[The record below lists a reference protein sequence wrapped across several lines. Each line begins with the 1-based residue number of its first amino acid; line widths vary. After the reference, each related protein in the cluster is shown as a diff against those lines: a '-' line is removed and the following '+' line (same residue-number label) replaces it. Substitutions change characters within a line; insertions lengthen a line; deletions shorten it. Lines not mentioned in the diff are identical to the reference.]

1 MRNYLFNEFAVVVL
15 DITPIG
21 KSWSHVLYFVANY
34 TEWVIS
40 VQIRL
45 AFVVKLVCVGETNVF
60 VGLPQPMQCQRAIEA
75 RDACAAFRV
84 Q

>member
-1 MRNYLFNEFAVVVL
+1 MRNSLFNEFAVVVL

-21 KSWSHVLYFVANY
+21 MSRSHMLYSVANY
-34 TEWVIS
+34 TELVIS
-40 VQIRL
+40 VQIRP
-45 AFVVKLVCVGETNVF
+45 AFVVQLVCVGETNVF

-75 RDACAAFRV
+75 RDACAALRV